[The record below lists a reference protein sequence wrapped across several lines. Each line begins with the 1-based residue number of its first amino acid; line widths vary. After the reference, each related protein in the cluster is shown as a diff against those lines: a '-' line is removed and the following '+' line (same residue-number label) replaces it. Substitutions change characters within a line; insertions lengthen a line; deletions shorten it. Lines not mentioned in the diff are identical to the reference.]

1 MLINRD
7 KHTYN
12 MMITVSAEVM
22 NSPARVKLVQDV
34 LEITKRFTEKY
45 HLKMH

>member
-1 MLINRD
+1 
-7 KHTYN
+7 

-34 LEITKRFTEKY
+34 LKVTDHFTNKHNIQMLFQDALY
-45 HLKMH
+45 PGY